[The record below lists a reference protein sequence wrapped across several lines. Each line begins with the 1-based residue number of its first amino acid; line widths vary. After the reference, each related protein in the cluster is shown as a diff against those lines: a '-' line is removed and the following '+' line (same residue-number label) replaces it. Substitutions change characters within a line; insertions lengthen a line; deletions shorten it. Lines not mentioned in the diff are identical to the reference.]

1 MRKLLHKLL
10 DSLKYNG
17 RDWTVFSLSLLLAFS
32 IWLIHNLSLNYSDF
46 LTVQMVATCGNIE
59 GHAARSANSCEVV
72 ARCRTSGYNIIK
84 SALALSKA
92 PVQISFDRQSLGYK
106 SGDVFY
112 ITRKELSESAHLL
125 YGEKVEVEY
134 FLSDTL
140 FFRFPYETHK
150 KVPVFP
156 VLSMSFAPQY
166 MSQDN
171 LEVEPDSVTIY
182 GEPYHLENVDR
193 VFTETIKLQNLKSS
207 AAGVVGIEK
216 IKGVRLP
223 ESEVHYSIDV
233 LRYVEIIR
241 EVPIDAVNVP
251 PDKEMMIYPSRAEV
265 IFKCVFPLVSDVS
278 QATFQIDYE
287 DFISSRSRKCIPEP
301 GFLPEGVL
309 EYEMVP
315 EIFECVLTEK

>member
-1 MRKLLHKLL
+1 MKRLLHKLL

-46 LTVQMVATCGNIE
+46 LTVHMVASCDRIE
-59 GHAARSANSCEVV
+59 GHTARSANSCEVV

-84 SALALSKA
+84 SALALNRA
-92 PVQISFDRQSLGYK
+92 PVQITFDRQSLGHR

-140 FFRFPYETHK
+140 FFRFPYESNK

-171 LEVEPDSVTIY
+171 LDIEPDSVTIY

-193 VFTETIKLQNLKSS
+193 VFTETIKLQNLKAS
-207 AAGVVGIEK
+207 AAGVAGIEK
-216 IKGVRLP
+216 IKGVRLS

-233 LRYVEIIR
+233 LRYVEITR
-241 EVPIDAVNVP
+241 EVPIEVANVP
-251 PDKEMMIYPSRAEV
+251 SDKEMMIYPSRAEV
-265 IFKCVFPLVSDVS
+265 IFRCVFPLVSDVA
-278 QATFQIDYE
+278 QASFQIDYE
-287 DFISSRSRKCIPEP
+287 DYINSRSRKCIPEP
-301 GFLPEGVL
+301 VSLPEGVL
-309 EYEMVP
+309 GYEMVP